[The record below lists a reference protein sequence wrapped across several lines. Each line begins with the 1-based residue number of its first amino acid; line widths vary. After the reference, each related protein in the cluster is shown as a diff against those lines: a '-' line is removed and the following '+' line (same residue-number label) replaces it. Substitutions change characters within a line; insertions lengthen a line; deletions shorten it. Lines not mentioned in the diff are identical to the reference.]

1 MHPSSLVIP
10 LVLGPLAVAGPG
22 RRAPALL
29 HVTRRDLVVGHRHG
43 EDRLGDPLHSDVAPW
58 RAGPRRK
65 SEEIEMEADSEV
77 LDPIAVKL
85 PVGGVAVEVLD
96 HELELP
102 VKEGQLFEL
111 NAGPQREVGR
121 PVVLLAVLEIEGGE
135 RPEPASE
142 EGPGAPD
149 LDPVLRGPG
158 RQLARLAAEAIPAA
172 AVDPERLAE
181 LVGELDVHG
190 FVTQI
195 DSVDAVAQEE
205 LVAEVGTLVEHAD
218 HRREVAQAVGDGYGD
233 YVVRVDKVAR
243 GPVEIED
250 AENPHLKAE
259 LPRSRA

>member
-10 LVLGPLAVAGPG
+10 LVLGPLVFGPLFLASPR

-29 HVTRRDLVVGHRHG
+29 HRRVIPGMAGQAQRLPSTRGCCRFGG
-43 EDRLGDPLHSDVAPW
+43 SGGASSA
-58 RAGPRRK
+58 RAGPRPK

-96 HELELP
+96 HELEHP

-111 NAGPQREVGR
+111 NAGPQREVGL

-195 DSVDAVAQEE
+195 DSVEAVAQEE
-205 LVAEVGTLVEHAD
+205 LVAEVGTLVENAE
-218 HRREVAQAVGDGYGD
+218 HRREVAKAVVDGYGD
-233 YVVRVDKVAR
+233 
-243 GPVEIED
+243 
-250 AENPHLKAE
+250 
-259 LPRSRA
+259 